1 MIRVAQLLLVLAAGA
16 LWVASRLTWV
26 SVTAF
31 DGLSPPRTSTLSGAE
46 WSTALLP
53 LALLLLTAALAALAV
68 RGWLLRVLA
77 LLVDLACFALGY
89 LGISLIVMPDVG
101 PRGAELAG
109 VQIVNLVASQRYI
122 AGAVLT
128 TVAAVGALFAAVLLM
143 RSAVSSAHE
152 ARKYAAPGASGAT
165 VATAMSERGMWD
177 ALDEGHDP
185 THGGIGAP
193 GSPGSDAEGR

>member
-1 MIRVAQLLLVLAAGA
+1 MLFL
-16 LWVASRLTWV
+16 
-26 SVTAF
+26 
-31 DGLSPPRTSTLSGAE
+31 
-46 WSTALLP
+46 

-101 PRGAELAG
+101 PRAAELAG

>member
-1 MIRVAQLLLVLAAGA
+1 MIRVAQLLLVLAAAA

-26 SVTAF
+26 SVTSF
-31 DGLSPPRTSTLSGAE
+31 DGLSPPRTSTLNGAE

-68 RGWLLRVLA
+68 RGWLLRALA

-109 VQIVNLVASQRYI
+109 VQIVNLVASQRHI

-128 TVAAVGALFAAVLLM
+128 IAAAVAALFAAVVLM

-152 ARKYAAPGASGAT
+152 ARKYAAPGGSGAT
-165 VATAMSERGMWD
+165 DTAEMSERGMWD
-177 ALDEGHDP
+177 ALDEGRDP